1 MYTYTRL
8 YDAYTFHKSQH
19 FWSIQVAMPA
29 LRVLHCK
36 VLPPKNGTVDGSAS
50 VPTELEQAEK
60 EPEPEKDPAEVQ
72 ALESWRRFDG
82 YLSQTMVL
90 NHSHMGIYGIQYGI
104 YKPRHIWV

>member
-1 MYTYTRL
+1 MYTYTRP

-50 VPTELEQAEK
+50 VPTELEQEK

-72 ALESWRRFDG
+72 ALEHLRRFDG
-82 YLSQTMVL
+82 YLSQL
-90 NHSHMGIYGIQYGI
+90 
-104 YKPRHIWV
+104 